1 MSRSDDDAV
10 HVGLLQFIDC
20 SVSEKITFFDLDM
33 AVGVLQ
39 FYAQIFEKQDAMV
52 IDYVKKHLVYL
63 VAALQRIADSL
74 RTHNQLYM
82 LMYKEAVTATGEADK
97 DIVNHIS
104 LFYQYLALVAAD
116 YGFEITVSLV
126 SSNTP

>member
-1 MSRSDDDAV
+1 MN
-10 HVGLLQFIDC
+10 
-20 SVSEKITFFDLDM
+20 EKITFFDLDM
-33 AVGVLQ
+33 TIGILQ
-39 FYAQIFEKQDAMV
+39 FYAQVFEIQDAMV

-74 RTHNQLYM
+74 RTHNQLFM
-82 LMYKEAVTATGEADK
+82 LMYKEAVTATGESDR